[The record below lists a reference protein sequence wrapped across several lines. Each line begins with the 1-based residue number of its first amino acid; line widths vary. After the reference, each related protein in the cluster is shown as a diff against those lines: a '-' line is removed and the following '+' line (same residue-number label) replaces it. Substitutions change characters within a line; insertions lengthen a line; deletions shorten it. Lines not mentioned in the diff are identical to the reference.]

1 MCSPGAT
8 SVVAHGVRRV
18 NRAADAADRRSLVRT
33 SRQTGYRLP
42 VRCSATSGRNL
53 PRRAHCAGCCD
64 NVLLTSANLRQTNAS
79 PLPDSH

>member
-8 SVVAHGVRRV
+8 SAVAHGVRSV

-53 PRRAHCAGCCD
+53 PRRAHCAGYRD
-64 NVLLTSANLRQTNAS
+64 NILMASANARQTNAS